1 MWISLSW
8 STSKSEITWF
18 FILTNVHVY
27 LYVTV
32 PATRVFPGIHKAIKC
47 ALESWFRI
55 CPFKMFLRVN
65 LFVIISLYRVFL
77 LRFGSEGMFQFLFH
91 QQICLIHFFSQWWR
105 QTNDPPFK
113 PFLIDVGQNGEFINQ
128 NGCFYAKKSKFLD
141 NLVVPIW

>member
-1 MWISLSW
+1 MILYSHKRRCAFISNCAGDFPV
-8 STSKSEITWF
+8 STGHKMDSR
-18 FILTNVHVY
+18 ILTQN
-27 LYVTV
+27 L
-32 PATRVFPGIHKAIKC
+32 
-47 ALESWFRI
+47 S
-55 CPFKMFLRVN
+55 FKMFLRVN

-128 NGCFYAKKSKFLD
+128 NGCFYAKNQRSQTIQWYQFGSNAVAICNKVS
-141 NLVVPIW
+141 